1 MHNPAPLRET
11 RPLPTLAYSYI
22 RMSTEVQLK
31 GDSLRRQLALS
42 EEYAASKGLEL
53 VTEGYSDIGVSAFKG
68 DNVRTGAL
76 GQFLEKV
83 NDGTIPKG
91 SYLLVE
97 SLDRLTR
104 ESIDTAITLFLSI
117 LRAGIN
123 IVTLLDRRE
132 YIAGLANFSDIIYSI
147 VVMQRA
153 HEESLTKSER
163 ISAVWG
169 KKRNA
174 AGMRRMTSNCPAWLV
189 PAVDGIGFDVNEERV
204 AVVQKIFAYAESGIG
219 SYAISRLLND
229 ANIDTFG
236 SENGWYTSYITKI
249 LTNRAVVGEFQPHR
263 KTDGGR
269 VADGPVAE
277 HYFPRVIEPELF
289 DRVQYARRMRKT
301 GAAGRKGNTVS
312 NLFSSL
318 ALCGYCKSKMTYVD
332 PGSRQGRPNLICTA
346 ARRRLSCERYPW
358 RYADFEQSFLAF
370 VREIDV
376 QGLLLQEPNN
386 SRRATVASLLSKLR
400 DREFQ
405 LKEEFEKLLE
415 LHLGMP
421 GRSSLLRE
429 KIVEIETQ
437 KASIGDEID
446 TLEAEERSLIASDI
460 EYKVAAEN
468 IRNAIADIAS
478 GAYELRSKVAQ
489 RIRAIVDII
498 YVYPAGLLP
507 MHRRSIE
514 FLKSITKPNGDVEP
528 DETALVIQ
536 QLEMQIADQK
546 SAVKSFAVRF
556 RNSPMRIVTVK
567 SANPLEFEQQ
577 IIADGIL
584 NIIRGGEA
592 H

>member
-1 MHNPAPLRET
+1 MPA
-11 RPLPTLAYSYI
+11 LAYSYI

-76 GQFLEKV
+76 GRFLEKV

-117 LRAGIN
+117 LRSGIN

-132 YIAGLANFSDIIYSI
+132 YIAGSANFSDIIYSI

-169 KKRNA
+169 KKRNS
-174 AGMRRMTSNCPAWLV
+174 AGIRRMTSNCPAWLA
-189 PAVDGIGFDVNEERV
+189 PSADGIGFDVIEERA
-204 AVVQKIFAYAESGIG
+204 AVVQKIFAYADSGVG
-219 SYAISRLLND
+219 SYAISRMLNE
-229 ANIDTFG
+229 ASIRTFG

-263 KTDGGR
+263 KAAGGR

-277 HYFPRVIEPELF
+277 NYFPRIIDPELF
-289 DRVQYARRMRKT
+289 ERVQYARRLRKA

-312 NLFSSL
+312 NLFSSI
-318 ALCGYCKSKMTYVD
+318 AFCGYCKSKMTYVD

-346 ARRRLSCERYPW
+346 ARRRIGCERHPW

-386 SRRATVASLLSKLR
+386 GRRAKIVTLLSRLR
-400 DREFQ
+400 ERELK

-429 KIVEIETQ
+429 KIGEIETQ
-437 KASIGDEID
+437 RTSISDEISN
-446 TLEAEERSLIASDI
+446 LEIEERSLIASDM
-460 EYKVAAEN
+460 EYQAAAEN
-468 IRNAIADIAS
+468 IRNAIRDIAS
-478 GAYELRSKVAQ
+478 GTYELRAKVAQ
-489 RIRAIVDII
+489 RIRAIVEII
-498 YVYPAGLLP
+498 YVYPAGLQP

-514 FLKSITKPNGDVEP
+514 FLKSITKPNGEVEP
-528 DETALVIQ
+528 DETGPVIQ
-536 QLEMQIADQK
+536 QLERQIANEK
-546 SAVKSFAVRF
+546 SALKSFAVRF

-567 SANPLEFEQQ
+567 PSNPLEFEQQ
-577 IIADGIL
+577 LIADINLKTIL
-584 NIIRGGEA
+584 GGEPIDQ
-592 H
+592 